1 MTLRTVT
8 LLAFVSAQRG
18 QSIHMLDTSAMH
30 VSNEQYV
37 FRLHGQFKQARV
49 GNETLTITLP
59 AYKDDIILC
68 IVNTLSICKGLIS
81 YAKVRSCLSA
91 P

>member
-1 MTLRTVT
+1 MIT
-8 LLAFVSAQRG
+8 LLALVSAQRG

-37 FRLHGQFKQARV
+37 FRLHGQFLQARV

-59 AYKDDIILC
+59 AYKDDIRLC
-68 IVNTLSICKGLIS
+68 IVNTLAVYLQGLNS
-81 YAKVRSCLSA
+81 YATVLRCLSA